1 MKNFKNQ
8 LLVAFTLLVAISAS
22 AQDYL
27 MTLKPL
33 SASVLNIDGKKTT
46 EAPLIENQT
55 FSYIYKD
62 GEVEVVFEGNLHYE
76 FFNNKKHFIKSELLW
91 TSKDECYM
99 TIKDFN
105 LPNFPFKAGT
115 KMRMKITKVKDGYVH
130 YKSTLGGRT
139 WKGKMK
145 ESTVKK

>member
-1 MKNFKNQ
+1 MKNLKTYF
-8 LLVAFTLLVAISAS
+8 LFAAVLFATATVS

-33 SASVLNIDGKKTT
+33 SASVLDLKEETKET
-46 EAPLIENQT
+46 PLIKDKT
-55 FSYIYKD
+55 FSYQYK
-62 GEVEVVFEGNLHYE
+62 GEDVLVVFEGKEHFE
-76 FFNNKKHFIKSELLW
+76 FYNNKKHFIKSDLLW

-99 TIKDFN
+99 IIRDFN

-115 KMRMKITKVKDGYVH
+115 KMRMKITKVENGFIH
-130 YKSTLGGRT
+130 YTSTLGGRT

-145 ESTVKK
+145 ESDVK

>member
-1 MKNFKNQ
+1 MRNFKNQ
-8 LLVAFTLLVAISAS
+8 LLIAATLLVAISVN

-33 SASVLNIDGKKTT
+33 SASVLKIDGKKTT
-46 EAPLIENQT
+46 EAPLIENKT
-55 FSYIYKD
+55 FSYMYKG
-62 GEVEVVFEGNLHYE
+62 GEVEVVFEGNSHYE
-76 FFNNKKHFIKSELLW
+76 FFNHKKHFIKSELIW

-99 TIKDFN
+99 IIKDFN

-115 KMRMKITKVKDGYVH
+115 KMRMKITKIKDGYVH

-145 ESTVKK
+145 ESTIRK